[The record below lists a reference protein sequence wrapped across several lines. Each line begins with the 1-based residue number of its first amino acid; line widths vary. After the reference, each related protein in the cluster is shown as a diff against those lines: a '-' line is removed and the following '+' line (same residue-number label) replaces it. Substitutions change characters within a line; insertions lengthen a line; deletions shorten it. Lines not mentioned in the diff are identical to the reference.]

1 MYAKTYCETVL
12 SKIKTK
18 WQKNYL
24 NIEKKIAFL
33 SNLPNLCSTKNYFI
47 YFKIKTMNTQL
58 EKQFLQLEEDR
69 KNLFN
74 ELKNYSDEVI
84 NKKPAPEKW
93 SVAEVIAHL
102 ITAEEMSLKY
112 LSKKIQ
118 DTSKESD
125 EGLKNKYRWLLV
137 QIVFTFN
144 IKFKAP
150 EIVEPKMGYQSLGAL
165 ETKWSDVRNQT
176 LQTLQKLSEEEVNKT
191 LWKHALAGKMNLHHM
206 VQFFG
211 VHYNRHKKQIE
222 RTIVAV
228 K

>member
-1 MYAKTYCETVL
+1 
-12 SKIKTK
+12 
-18 WQKNYL
+18 
-24 NIEKKIAFL
+24 
-33 SNLPNLCSTKNYFI
+33 
-47 YFKIKTMNTQL
+47 MNTQI
-58 EKQFLQLEEDR
+58 EKQFKQLEQER
-69 KNLFN
+69 RNLFN

-84 NKKPAPEKW
+84 NKKPSSDKW

-118 DTSKESD
+118 DTSKEKP
-125 EGLKNKYRWLLV
+125 EGFKHKYRWILV
-137 QIVFTFN
+137 QIVFNFN

-150 EIVEPKMGYQSLGAL
+150 EIVEPKMGYQSLANL
-165 ETKWSDVRNQT
+165 ETKWSDIRNQT
-176 LQTLQKLSEEEVNKT
+176 LQLLQKLSDDEVNKT
-191 LWKHALAGKMNLHHM
+191 LWKHAIAGKLNLHHM

-222 RTIVAV
+222 RTLTSV

>member
-1 MYAKTYCETVL
+1 
-12 SKIKTK
+12 
-18 WQKNYL
+18 
-24 NIEKKIAFL
+24 
-33 SNLPNLCSTKNYFI
+33 
-47 YFKIKTMNTQL
+47 MNAQL
-58 EKQFLQLEEDR
+58 QKQFLQLEEER

-74 ELKNYSDEVI
+74 ELKNYSDDLI
-84 NKKPAPEKW
+84 NKKPSPEKW

-118 DTSKESD
+118 DTSKENP
-125 EGLKNKYRWLLV
+125 ETLKSKYRWLLV

-150 EIVEPKMGYQSLGAL
+150 EIVEPKMGYQSLAAL
-165 ETKWSDVRNQT
+165 ETKWSHIRNQT
-176 LQTLQKLSEEEVNKT
+176 LQVLQKLSDEEVNKT
-191 LWKHALAGKMNLHHM
+191 LWKHAIAGKMNLHHM

-211 VHYNRHKKQIE
+211 VHYKRHKKQID
-222 RTIVAV
+222 RTLVAV

>member
-1 MYAKTYCETVL
+1 
-12 SKIKTK
+12 
-18 WQKNYL
+18 
-24 NIEKKIAFL
+24 
-33 SNLPNLCSTKNYFI
+33 
-47 YFKIKTMNTQL
+47 MNTQI
-58 EKQFLQLEEDR
+58 EKQFKQLEQER

-118 DTSKESD
+118 DTSKEKP
-125 EGLKNKYRWLLV
+125 EGFKHKYRWILV
-137 QIVFTFN
+137 QIVFNFN

-150 EIVEPKMGYQSLGAL
+150 EIVEPKMGYQSLANL
-165 ETKWSDVRNQT
+165 ETKWSDIRNQT
-176 LQTLQKLSEEEVNKT
+176 LQLLQKLSDDEVNKT
-191 LWKHALAGKMNLHHM
+191 LWKHAIAGKLNLHHM

-222 RTIVAV
+222 RTLTSV

>member
-18 WQKNYL
+18 CQENYL
-24 NIEKKIAFL
+24 KAEDEIAFL
-33 SNLPNLCSTKNYFI
+33 STRYQPVFDKELVHLLQ
-47 YFKIKTMNTQL
+47 IKTMNAQL
-58 EKQFLQLEEDR
+58 EKQFLQLEEER
-69 KNLFN
+69 KTLFS
-74 ELKNYSDEVI
+74 ELKNYSDDII
-84 NKKPAPEKW
+84 NKKPSLEKW
-93 SVAEVIAHL
+93 SVAEVIVHL

-118 DTSKESD
+118 DTSKEGE
-125 EGLKNKYRWLLV
+125 EGFKNKYRWLLV
-137 QIVFTFN
+137 QIVFAFN

-150 EIVEPKMGYQSLGAL
+150 EIVEPKMGYQSLAAL
-165 ETKWSDVRNQT
+165 EMKWSDVRNQT
-176 LQTLQKLSEEEVNKT
+176 LQVLQKLSDEETNKT

-211 VHYNRHKKQIE
+211 VHYNRHRKQIE
-222 RTIVAV
+222 RTLKAA

>member
-1 MYAKTYCETVL
+1 
-12 SKIKTK
+12 
-18 WQKNYL
+18 
-24 NIEKKIAFL
+24 
-33 SNLPNLCSTKNYFI
+33 
-47 YFKIKTMNTQL
+47 MNTQL
-58 EKQFLQLEEDR
+58 EKQFTELETER
-69 KNLFN
+69 KNLFSD
-74 ELKNYSDEVI
+74 LKKYSDEVI
-84 NKKPAPEKW
+84 NKKPSPAKW

-118 DTSKESD
+118 DTSKEGEESF
-125 EGLKNKYRWLLV
+125 KNKYRWLLV

-150 EIVEPKMGYQSLGAL
+150 EIVEPNMGYQTLSDL
-165 ETKWSDVRNQT
+165 EGKWSNIRYQT
-176 LQTLQKLSEEEVNKT
+176 LQALQKLSEEEANKT

-222 RTIVAV
+222 RTLVVV

>member
-1 MYAKTYCETVL
+1 
-12 SKIKTK
+12 
-18 WQKNYL
+18 
-24 NIEKKIAFL
+24 
-33 SNLPNLCSTKNYFI
+33 
-47 YFKIKTMNTQL
+47 MNTQL
-58 EKQFLQLEEDR
+58 EKQFLQLEEER
-69 KNLFN
+69 KNLFS

-84 NKKPAPEKW
+84 NKKPSPEKW

-118 DTSKESD
+118 DTSKEGN
-125 EGLKNKYRWLLV
+125 ETFKNKYRWLLV

-150 EIVEPKMGYQSLGAL
+150 EIVEPKMGYQLLTNL
-165 ETKWSDVRNQT
+165 ETKWNDVRNQT
-176 LQTLQKLSEEEVNKT
+176 LRVLQKLSNEEVNKT

-211 VHYNRHKKQIE
+211 VHFNRHKKQIK
-222 RTIVAV
+222 RTLNEV